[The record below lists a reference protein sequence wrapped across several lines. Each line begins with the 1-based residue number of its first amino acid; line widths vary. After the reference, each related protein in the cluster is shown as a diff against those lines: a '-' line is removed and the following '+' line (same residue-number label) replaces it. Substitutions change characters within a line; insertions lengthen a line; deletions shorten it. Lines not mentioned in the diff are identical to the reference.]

1 RAVGCR
7 AGLDGR
13 GETREP
19 VRSLGPGTS
28 RGCARTRGRGR
39 GSPRPRGTASLRFSP
54 ARRRDDQPAD
64 LWCAEV
70 RSGGCG
76 WYAYTGGRRQA
87 VCRSSR
93 EPARLLQGRAVARVH
108 RACMKFVGGW
118 SVVRV
123 AGTPRPRHLIINAEE
138 RIGPGGLEP
147 PFPDPKSGVLP
158 LDEGPAASRRGS
170 SRRRCGPTTVA
181 RTEVALY
188 GSAEHHPRRWGREST
203 RRPQAKRSSLSPRR
217 VSAKPP
223 RVC

>member
-1 RAVGCR
+1 M
-7 AGLDGR
+7 
-13 GETREP
+13 REP
-19 VRSLGPGTS
+19 VRSLGPSTS

-93 EPARLLQGRAVARVH
+93 EPLPTVGEAASGPRRRARASRMHEVCRGMVR
-108 RACMKFVGGW
+108 RACGRHASSAAPDHRVGAQARGET
-118 SVVRV
+118 S
-123 AGTPRPRHLIINAEE
+123 HLNAEE

-158 LDEGPAASRRGS
+158 LDEGPASLQRPNLAHAS
-170 SRRRCGPTTVA
+170 TA
-181 RTEVALY
+181 R
-188 GSAEHHPRRWGREST
+188 HPH
-203 RRPQAKRSSLSPRR
+203 PVLS
-217 VSAKPP
+217 
-223 RVC
+223 